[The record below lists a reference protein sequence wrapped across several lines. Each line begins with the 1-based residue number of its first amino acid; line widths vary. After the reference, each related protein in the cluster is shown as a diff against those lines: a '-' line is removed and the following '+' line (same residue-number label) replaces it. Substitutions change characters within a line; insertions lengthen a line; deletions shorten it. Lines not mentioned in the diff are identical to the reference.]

1 MEINVI
7 QINGGKTI
15 NNNVSVKNIMYVK
28 KNIFAMLLVVTVEME
43 NIEQVLGMQLSV
55 MKL

>member
-1 MEINVI
+1 
-7 QINGGKTI
+7 
-15 NNNVSVKNIMYVK
+15 MYVK
-28 KNIFAMLLVVTVEME
+28 KNIFAMLLVAIVEME

>member
-28 KNIFAMLLVVTVEME
+28 KNIFAMLLVAIVEME